1 MSTLTLAVR
10 YFQDFTPN
18 GVPCREENFI
28 RREIEFSLPVAE
40 TALVLVDVWN
50 THFIE
55 SWLERAEF
63 LTLNAVVPV
72 LEAARRLGL
81 TIVHAP
87 CPEVAAQYPQARRHQ
102 PPEPQPKSDWPP
114 PEFHRREGKYAA
126 YRGPRNQP
134 PGIPPIDNLGMS
146 RHVQVRD
153 NEEVIATGQQLHDLL
168 KAGRILHLLY
178 AGFATNWC
186 IMNRDYG
193 IRAMSRRGYN
203 IILLRD
209 ATMGV
214 EFPDTVDTCFA
225 TEISIRDAEV
235 QIGFTAS
242 NEDFFAASGKLC
254 SDLEGTA

>member
-1 MSTLTLAVR
+1 MPALTLPVR
-10 YFQDFTPN
+10 YFQDSARE
-18 GVPCREENFI
+18 GLSCREENFI
-28 RREIEFSLPVAE
+28 RREIEFSLPVVE
-40 TALVLVDVWN
+40 TGLVLVDVWN
-50 THFIE
+50 NHFIE

-63 LTLNAVVPV
+63 VTRNALVPV
-72 LEAARRLGL
+72 LDAARRLGL

-87 CPEVAAQYPQARRHQ
+87 CPEVAAQYPQVHRHL
-102 PPEPQPKSDWPP
+102 PPEPQSEPDWPP
-114 PEFHRREGKYAA
+114 PDFRRRVGDYAA

-146 RHVQVRD
+146 PHVQVRD
-153 NEEVIATGQQLHDLL
+153 DEEVVATGQQLHDLL
-168 KAGRILHLLY
+168 KARRVLHLLY

-193 IRAMSRRGYN
+193 IRAMSQRGYN

-214 EFPDTVDTCFA
+214 EFPDTVDACFA

-242 NEDFFAASGKLC
+242 NEDFFAACGKF
-254 SDLEGTA
+254 GGIR